1 MVRQLTE
8 LINCFQLFNHSAI
21 ILLYFYSPNL
31 KQIQPFVQMVSCT
44 CSASQQA
51 GLYPSDC
58 FPYHTLGDDSML
70 MSQAT
75 SVMAGFV
82 FLLRL
87 IISDGGT
94 RSPFLKSKDTSLGRG
109 ASKIKTRS
117 VTVTCGFVN
126 WEWQCQISPKARK

>member
-1 MVRQLTE
+1 MVWQLIE
-8 LINCFQLFNHSAI
+8 LINCFQLFNQSAI

-31 KQIQPFVQMVSCT
+31 KQIQPFASWLPVHAMPVSRL
-44 CSASQQA
+44 
-51 GLYPSDC
+51 GC
-58 FPYHTLGDDSML
+58 FLQTVCPYQTLGDNSML

-126 WEWQCQISPKARK
+126 WEWQCQISSKAKK